1 MKILVID
8 DSPFARQVIK
18 DHIGEGQSHEISE
31 AGNGKEGLEKFKEV
45 CPDVTFLD
53 IHMPVM
59 GGVECLK
66 NILEVD
72 SKAKV
77 VLLSGDVRPELKT
90 EVKELTVFR
99 RITKPSNEKEI
110 AKILMDVQ
118 SCRRIDHRKSIEKDC
133 TLGNRSDSIE
143 AQTVDMSIRGLG
155 IKTDRTLPFKI
166 GDELDVCV
174 SDQRNYSGKA
184 KVMWIRKVFNNVT
197 RLGLKLYTS
206 IID

>member
-18 DHIGEGQSHEISE
+18 DHIGEGQGHKISE

-59 GGVECLK
+59 GGAECLK

-77 VLLSGDVRPELKT
+77 VLLTGDVRPELKT
-90 EVKELTVFR
+90 EVKELTVFK

-143 AQTVDMSIRGLG
+143 AQAVDVSIRGLG
-155 IKTDRTLPFKI
+155 VKTDRTLPFKI
-166 GDELDVCV
+166 GDELDICV
-174 SDQRNYSGKA
+174 SDLRNYSGKA
-184 KVMWIRKVFNNVT
+184 KVMWIKKVFNNAT